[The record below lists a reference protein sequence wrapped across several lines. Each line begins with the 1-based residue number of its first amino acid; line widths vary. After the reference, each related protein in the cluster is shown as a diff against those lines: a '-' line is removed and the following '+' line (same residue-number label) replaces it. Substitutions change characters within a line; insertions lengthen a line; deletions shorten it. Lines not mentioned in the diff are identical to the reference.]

1 MFGFLNVYKPVD
13 MTSHDVV
20 SVLRRVTKF
29 KHIGHAGTLDPFARG
44 VLPILLGKAARLSD
58 FLSEE
63 KAYIADI
70 QFGKNTDTY
79 DRCGE
84 VTEIFDKKIQLPDL
98 QKEVQNFIGEII
110 QNPPIYSAIKVN
122 GKRLYEIARE
132 KGGKEQTDV
141 KIPERK
147 VIINNINIIDF
158 NFENQTAKIE
168 VDCKKGTYIR
178 SLAYDIG
185 KSLDCGAYLEGLERT
200 VSGPFALDSAIK
212 LENLKTIEDV
222 EKNIINP
229 VQMLPQYKKVDL
241 TDEEN
246 ELVRHGRNVERE
258 QLQDGEVLLVYK
270 NNISAVGK
278 SENGSVKPEKVFI

>member
-29 KHIGHAGTLDPFARG
+29 KHIGHAGTLDPFAKG

-58 FLSEE
+58 YLSEE
-63 KAYIADI
+63 KVYIADI

-84 VTEIFDKKIQLPDL
+84 VTETFDKKIELSDL
-98 QKEVQNFIGEII
+98 ENEIQNFIGEIK
-110 QNPPIYSAIKVN
+110 QTPPIYSAIKVN
-122 GKRLYEIARE
+122 GKRLYEIARQKE
-132 KGGKEQTDV
+132 KADV
-141 KIPERK
+141 QIPERK
-147 VIINNINIIDF
+147 VNINNINIMDF
-158 NFENQTAKIE
+158 NFEKQTAKIE

-185 KSLDCGAYLEGLERT
+185 KELACGAYLEGLERII
-200 VSGPFALDSAIK
+200 SGPFTLSSSILLDD
-212 LENLKTIEDV
+212 LKSIEDV
-222 EKNIINP
+222 KKNIINP
-229 VQMLPQYKKVDL
+229 IQMLPQYEKVDL

-258 QLQDGEVLLVYK
+258 HIQDGTVLLVYAD
-270 NNISAVGK
+270 NISAVGK